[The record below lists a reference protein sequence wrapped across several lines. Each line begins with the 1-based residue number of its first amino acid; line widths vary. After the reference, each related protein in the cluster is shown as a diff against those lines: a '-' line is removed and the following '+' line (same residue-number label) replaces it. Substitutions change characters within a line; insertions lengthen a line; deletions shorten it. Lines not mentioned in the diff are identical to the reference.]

1 MIAVTAPSKPRG
13 RPRKHPPQD
22 GAQANSATPPKA
34 SPIVS
39 RGDSDADALQRA
51 KALAAGLSASAAA
64 PQPDAVQRAPQ
75 PQPPDV
81 PERPDLREEMRAE
94 SPREEAD
101 RIAAEWFGHLDTLG
115 PYKDKYYVDPKNI
128 PDGWSY
134 EWKTF
139 TVVGKENP
147 QHMRELQR
155 NHWRPV
161 DARRHPEL
169 VPTGFAGDT
178 IIVDGMVLM
187 ERPAAIT
194 DFQKKRDQQAANQ
207 PIQQIKD
214 KLSGA
219 PAGHFPRQVQGVNVP
234 LSVNTE
240 YLPPGAPVQRK
251 A

>member
-1 MIAVTAPSKPRG
+1 MNATAPARPRG
-13 RPRKHPPQD
+13 RPRKHPPNP
-22 GAQANSATPPKA
+22 AAATAPAKVIPN
-34 SPIVS
+34 VS
-39 RGDSDADALQRA
+39 RETQDADALARA
-51 KALAAGLSASAAA
+51 KTVAAGLSAAA
-64 PQPDAVQRAPQ
+64 PSAPEPVQEAAQPA
-75 PQPPDV
+75 

-94 SPREEAD
+94 SPREEAE

-128 PDGWSY
+128 PDSWSY

-161 DARRHPEL
+161 PAKRHPEL
-169 VPTGFAGDT
+169 VPTGFAGDM
-178 IIVDGMVLM
+178 IIVDGMLLM

-194 DFQKKRDQQAANQ
+194 DFQKRRDQQAANQ

-219 PAGHFPRQVQGVNVP
+219 PSGQFPRQVPGVNIP